1 MTKIRL
7 PDTQEEMERILE
19 SFSENDLRDLFDTNQ
34 KLEEQLRLY
43 GPSND
48 DELHSWIRGELG
60 VNIPRVSVCPDHDA
74 PFDFLADLY
83 FERIDAA
90 LGVANRGGAKT
101 FLVAVLHWLNSKF
114 KPGCES
120 CTFGAVE
127 KQSYRAYGHLKSW
140 IFDENGNRRADVVSS
155 MMSETIFRN
164 GSKVEV
170 LGSTPEQVNGPHP
183 QKAHADE
190 IELMREDTWAESRNM
205 TISGRVRDG
214 RYIRPQDIST
224 STRKGPNGR
233 VQTLI
238 NEITQA
244 VREGYRPPRK
254 LYMWCQKETAA
265 ERPECQKAPKEAREA
280 RLTELGRDPCE
291 LCDCHLIRKGE
302 WDDGKPRLL
311 SDVCDGDYFRSRGW
325 QPPADLL
332 KQFRENDRETYEAQV
347 LCKKPEMRWH
357 YMPTFSE
364 DRNGIKEFVPD
375 PENGPIFT
383 STDWGGTNPH
393 SVHWYQLLR
402 HEIEVI
408 SFYDEVVRLI
418 EGSIIVFDEIYQAEI
433 GNDALA
439 ALVKERELKW
449 KRAFPQF
456 RVFERFA
463 DPQGKAAKL
472 DWKALG
478 LRTVWHATRE
488 IEEQLKVIR
497 TIMDDDLLRV
507 DVTRCPM
514 WVKEAQAWRRNPSTG
529 NELDENFNHAMSDWR
544 YFAIN
549 VKKVR
554 NKALNAMDTNLP
566 NARPIPRG
574 AAGQLTVRDSRRMKR
589 GPVGF
594 KGPKG
599 QDKFDQ
605 WKRSLGEPVTRGRQ

>member
-1 MTKIRL
+1 MMAKIRL
-7 PDTQEEMERILE
+7 PESQQDMERLLE
-19 SFSENDLRDLFDTNQ
+19 GFSESDLRDLFETNR

-60 VNIPRVSVCPDHDA
+60 VNIPRVSVCSDHDA
-74 PFDFLADLY
+74 PFQFLADLY

-127 KQSYRAYGHLKSW
+127 KQSYRAYSHLKSW
-140 IFDENGNRRADVVSS
+140 IFDENGKPRVDIVSS

-205 TISGRVRDG
+205 TISGQIRDG

-244 VREGYRPPRK
+244 TREGYRPPRK

-265 ERPECQKAPKEAREA
+265 ERPDCQKAPKAAREA

-291 LCDCHLIRKGE
+291 TCDCHLVRKGE

-311 SDVCDGDYFRSRGW
+311 SEVCDGDFFRSRGW
-325 QPPADLL
+325 QPPPDIY
-332 KQFRENDRETYEAQV
+332 KQFSENDRETYEAQV
-347 LCKKPEMRWH
+347 LCMKPEMRWH

-364 DRNGIKEFVPD
+364 ERNAIKDYVPD

-402 HEIEVI
+402 NEIEAI
-408 SFYDEVVRLI
+408 SFLDEVMRLI
-418 EGSIIVFDEIYQAEI
+418 EGTIVVFDEIYIAEI
-433 GNDALA
+433 GNDALGEM
-439 ALVKERELKW
+439 VKAKEMRW
-449 KRAFPQF
+449 KRAYPQF

-472 DWKALG
+472 DWKAMG
-478 LRTVWHATRE
+478 LRTSWHATRE

-497 TIMDDDLLRV
+497 TIMDDNLLRV
-507 DVTRCPM
+507 DERCPM
-514 WVKEAQAWRRNPSTG
+514 FIKEALAWRRNPATG

-554 NKALNAMDTNLP
+554 NKALNSTGSNLP
-566 NARPIPRG
+566 NARKIPRSET
-574 AAGQLTVRDSRRMKR
+574 GQVSVRDSRKMKK

-594 KGPKG
+594 RGKDED
-599 QDKFDQ
+599 QFDL
-605 WKRSLGEPVTRGRQ
+605 WRRSLGMPVTRGKP